1 MSRLLNEH
9 YAERV
14 RALEQHAH
22 RQQLDEDF
30 PDALQIFVTSHRVT
44 THGVTTGARGPR
56 TTGAPTATT
65 AAPAAGAPVAALPEA
80 PYRAPSQ
87 PQPLLVDVRV
97 PPLVF
102 AYDQRT
108 LDTLLSFS
116 DAMARMVPAEAL
128 VAAVLADPAPIDTPD
143 TEPSAPDTAPDMA
156 PPAGAA
162 ASMVATE
169 EARPASSWAS
179 SSSGTPRLLHHR
191 RSSSRDMLVEASP
204 LPTPAELQSHSPRL
218 PTPPPSTEATSDS
231 DQGAEE
237 PDAWADA
244 RHDAW
249 ADAADPNS

>member
-44 THGVTTGARGPR
+44 THGVTTHRVTTHGVTTGARGPR

-65 AAPAAGAPVAALPEA
+65 AAPAAAPAAGAPVAALPEA

-162 ASMVATE
+162 ASMVATD
-169 EARPASSWAS
+169 EARPASSCC
-179 SSSGTPRLLHHR
+179 
-191 RSSSRDMLVEASP
+191 
-204 LPTPAELQSHSPRL
+204 PT
-218 PTPPPSTEATSDS
+218 
-231 DQGAEE
+231 
-237 PDAWADA
+237 
-244 RHDAW
+244 
-249 ADAADPNS
+249 